1 MMRLQVNKWVG
12 RLVRSVRGVGPY
24 AAVELILPGGTLI
37 VLLILAV
44 RHRKVLLARA
54 RAALAGAGRKAAR
67 ARETDD
73 SGPTIGHFPVTLSP

>member
-1 MMRLQVNKWVG
+1 MMRLQVNKWVA

-54 RAALAGAGRKAAR
+54 RAALAGAGRKAGR
-67 ARETDD
+67 ARETDE
-73 SGPTIGHFPVTLSP
+73 SEPTIGHLSVTLSP